1 MVFQLCK
8 YMAKLRLIERGLL
21 EEAQGL
27 DDMTIRTKRRKVKPD
42 GDDGGDEAGK
52 DEKYCSRRTPQE
64 FMTRIHL
71 YVAVQLSR
79 NASKTRDSYKDGISY
94 QAKKDLINEFL
105 KATILKKC
113 QNPDCGW

>member
-1 MVFQLCK
+1 
-8 YMAKLRLIERGLL
+8 MAKLRLIERGLF

-42 GDDGGDEAGK
+42 GDDGGDEVDK
-52 DEKYCSRRTPQE
+52 DEYTDPEESPQE

-79 NASKTRDSYKDGISY
+79 NASKTRDSYKDGTSY
-94 QAKKDLINEFL
+94 QAKKDLIKEFL

-113 QNPDCGW
+113 QNPDCGS

>member
-1 MVFQLCK
+1 
-8 YMAKLRLIERGLL
+8 MAKLRLIERGLL

-27 DDMTIRTKRRKVKPD
+27 DDMTIRAKRRKVNPD
-42 GDDGGDEAGK
+42 GDGGGEAVK
-52 DEKYCSRRTPQE
+52 DEKSVPEETPQE

-79 NASKTRDSYKDGISY
+79 NAGKTRDSYKDGISY
-94 QAKKDLINEFL
+94 QTKKDLITEFL

-113 QNPDCGW
+113 QNSDCNW

>member
-1 MVFQLCK
+1 
-8 YMAKLRLIERGLL
+8 MAKLRLIERGLL
-21 EEAQGL
+21 DEARGL
-27 DDMTIRTKRRKVKPD
+27 DDMTLHTKRRKVNPTGRRGKE
-42 GDDGGDEAGK
+42 GGDNADKK
-52 DEKYCSRRTPQE
+52 DAVEMPVADETAQE

-79 NASKTRDSYKDGISY
+79 NANKTRDSYKDGSCY
-94 QAKKDLINEFL
+94 QAKKELIDEFL

>member
-1 MVFQLCK
+1 
-8 YMAKLRLIERGLL
+8 MAKLRLIERGLF
-21 EEAQGL
+21 EEAQGI
-27 DDMTIRTKRRKVKPD
+27 DDMTMRTKRRKVTLD
-42 GDDGGDEAGK
+42 VRDVDGGDDEEDK
-52 DEKYCSRRTPQE
+52 DQTDEKSVPDETAQE

-79 NASKTRDSYKDGISY
+79 NPGKTRDSYKDGISH
-94 QAKKDLINEFL
+94 QAKKSLINDFL

>member
-1 MVFQLCK
+1 
-8 YMAKLRLIERGLL
+8 MAKLRLIERGLL

-42 GDDGGDEAGK
+42 EDGDEAGK
-52 DEKYCSRRTPQE
+52 DEYTVPEESLQE

-79 NASKTRDSYKDGISY
+79 NASQTRDSYKDGITY
-94 QAKKDLINEFL
+94 QAKKDLIKEFL
-105 KATILKKC
+105 KATLLKKC
-113 QNPDCGW
+113 QNPDCGS